1 MSENSL
7 DKSLNIKQWAEED
20 RPREKLMLKGRQA
33 LSDAELL
40 AIIIG
45 TGTPKES
52 AVELSKKI
60 LSLANNN
67 LFLLG
72 NLTLEDLTK
81 VKGIGQAKAISIAA
95 ALEIGRRRKDSEPP
109 KKIKIDSSKS
119 AYEYIYQDLADLP
132 HEEFYVVYLKRSN
145 EVIEKMPLSK
155 GGIAGTVV
163 DVKIILKRAI
173 ELHASCLVLFH
184 NHPSGNLK
192 PSDADI
198 DITNKIVEAGKFID
212 VSVLDHLI
220 IGHNKYLSLKEESFI
235 K

>member
-1 MSENSL
+1 MSEYSQE
-7 DKSLNIKQWAEED
+7 KSLNIKQWAEED

-45 TGTPKES
+45 SGTPKES

-72 NLTLEDLTK
+72 NLTLEDLKK
-81 VKGIGQAKAISIAA
+81 VKGIGEAKAISIAA

-109 KKIKIDSSKS
+109 KKVKIDSSKS
-119 AYEYIYQDLADLP
+119 AYHYIYQDLSDLP

-145 EVIEKMPLSK
+145 EVIEKMSLSK

-163 DVKIILKRAI
+163 DVRIILKRAI
-173 ELHASCLVLFH
+173 ELQASSLVLFH

-198 DITNKIVEAGKFID
+198 DITNKIIEAGKFID

-220 IGHNKYLSLKEESFI
+220 IGHNTYLSLREESFI
-235 K
+235 R

>member
-1 MSENSL
+1 VSENPQE
-7 DKSLNIKQWAEED
+7 KSLNIKQWAEED

-45 TGTPKES
+45 SGTPKES

-60 LSLANNN
+60 LALANNN

-72 NLTLEDLTK
+72 NLTLEDLKK
-81 VKGIGQAKAISIAA
+81 VKGIGEAKAISIAA
-95 ALEIGRRRKDSEPP
+95 ALEIGRRRKNSEPP
-109 KKIKIDSSKS
+109 KRIKIDSSKS
-119 AYEYIYQDLADLP
+119 AYEFIYQDLSDLA

-145 EVIEKMPLSK
+145 EVLEKMPLSK

-163 DVKIILKRAI
+163 DVRIILKRAI
-173 ELHASCLVLFH
+173 ELQASSLVLCH

-192 PSDADI
+192 PSQADI
-198 DITNKIVEAGKFID
+198 DITNKIIEAGKLMD

-220 IGHNKYLSLKEESFI
+220 IGHNSYLSLRDQSLI
-235 K
+235 

>member
-1 MSENSL
+1 MSEFQES
-7 DKSLNIKQWAEED
+7 KSLNIKQWAEED
-20 RPREKLMLKGRQA
+20 RPREKLVLKGRQA

-45 TGTPKES
+45 SGTPKES

-60 LSLANNN
+60 LALANNN

-72 NLTLEDLTK
+72 NLTLQDLKK
-81 VKGIGQAKAISIAA
+81 VKGIGEAKAISIAA

-109 KKIKIDSSKS
+109 KRIKIDSSKS
-119 AYEYIYQDLADLP
+119 AYEFIYQDLSDLA

-145 EVIEKMPLSK
+145 EVLEKMPLSK

-163 DVKIILKRAI
+163 DVRIILKRAI
-173 ELHASCLVLFH
+173 ELQASSLVLCH

-192 PSDADI
+192 PSQADI
-198 DITNKIVEAGKFID
+198 EITNKIIEAGKLID

-220 IGHNKYLSLKEESFI
+220 IGHNSYLSLRDQSLI
-235 K
+235 

>member
-1 MSENSL
+1 MFENS
-7 DKSLNIKQWAEED
+7 KGVSLNIKQWAEED

-45 TGTPKES
+45 SGTPNES

-60 LSLANNN
+60 LLLANNN

-72 NLTLEDLTK
+72 NLTLEDLKK
-81 VKGIGQAKAISIAA
+81 VKGIGEAKAISIAA

-119 AYEYIYQDLADLP
+119 AYDYIYQDLSDLP
-132 HEEFYVVYLKRSN
+132 HEEFYVVFLRRSN
-145 EVIEKMPLSK
+145 EVIEKMSLSK
-155 GGIAGTVV
+155 GGISGTVV
-163 DVKIILKRAI
+163 DVRIILKRAI
-173 ELHASCLVLFH
+173 ELQASSLVLFH

-192 PSDADI
+192 PSSADI
-198 DITNKIVEAGKFID
+198 DITNKIIEAGKLID

-220 IGHNKYLSLKEESFI
+220 IGHNSYLSLKEESFI

>member
-1 MSENSL
+1 MSEYSQE
-7 DKSLNIKQWAEED
+7 KSLNIKQWAEED
-20 RPREKLMLKGRQA
+20 RPREKLILKGRQA

-45 TGTPKES
+45 SGTPKES

-72 NLTLEDLTK
+72 NLTLEDLKK
-81 VKGIGQAKAISIAA
+81 VKGIGEAKAISIAA

-109 KKIKIDSSKS
+109 KKVKIDSSKS
-119 AYEYIYQDLADLP
+119 AYEYIYQDLSDLP

-145 EVIEKMPLSK
+145 EVIEKMSLSK
-155 GGIAGTVV
+155 GGLAGTVV
-163 DVKIILKRAI
+163 DVRIILKRAI
-173 ELHASCLVLFH
+173 ELQASALVLFH

-192 PSDADI
+192 PSGADL
-198 DITNKIVEAGKFID
+198 DITKKIIEAGKFMDI
-212 VSVLDHLI
+212 SVLDHLI
-220 IGHNKYLSLKEESFI
+220 IGHNKYLSLRDENLI
-235 K
+235 

>member
-1 MSENSL
+1 VSENSQE
-7 DKSLNIKQWAEED
+7 KSLNIKQWAEED

-45 TGTPKES
+45 SGTPKES

-60 LSLANNN
+60 LALANNN

-72 NLTLEDLTK
+72 NLTLEDLKK
-81 VKGIGQAKAISIAA
+81 VKGIGEAKAISIAA
-95 ALEIGRRRKDSEPP
+95 ALEIGRRRKEYEAP
-109 KKIKIDSSKS
+109 KKVKIDSSKS
-119 AYEYIYQDLADLP
+119 AYDYIYQDLCDLP
-132 HEEFYVVYLKRSN
+132 HEEFYVVFLKRSN
-145 EVIEKMPLSK
+145 DVIEKMLLSK

-163 DVKIILKRAI
+163 DVRIILKRAI
-173 ELHASCLVLFH
+173 ELHASSVVLYH

-192 PSDADI
+192 PSQADI
-198 DITNKIVEAGKFID
+198 EITKKIIEAGKFID

-220 IGHNKYLSLKEESFI
+220 IGHNSYLSLRDQSLI
-235 K
+235 